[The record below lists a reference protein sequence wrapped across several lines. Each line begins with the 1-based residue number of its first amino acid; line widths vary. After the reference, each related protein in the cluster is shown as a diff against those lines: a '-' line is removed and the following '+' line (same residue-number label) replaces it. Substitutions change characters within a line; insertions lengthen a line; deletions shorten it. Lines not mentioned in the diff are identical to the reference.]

1 MLRMNDEI
9 KPRLLELIEVARA
22 NKRAFIDGLSA
33 AERDEVAPAGQW
45 TARDYIT
52 HVTFWEEQRAI
63 RVAAQLRGEEPPP
76 SLGEDDEVNARV
88 QAQYGHRS
96 WADVE
101 AEVAR
106 VDAVLRDLI
115 AGADAAALADP
126 DWHPSLQH
134 RPVWLGIA
142 DNVFDH
148 PAIHYADYYLA
159 QGDLARATRVRETAV
174 ATLARL
180 FHDTPAYTYAL
191 YNLGCFYALTGQADQ
206 ALAAVGEA
214 LKRAP
219 DLAAWAGQDSEL
231 DSLHDLPAFQAM
243 VAEPPTD
250 GDGAPPVSD
259 EERSATP
266 A

>member
-1 MLRMNDEI
+1 MNDAI
-9 KPRLLELIEVARA
+9 KAGLLDLIEAARA

-88 QAQYGHRS
+88 QAQYGGRS
-96 WADVE
+96 WADLE

-106 VDAVLRDLI
+106 VYALLTDLI
-115 AGADAAALADP
+115 QGASEVALTDP
-126 DWHPSLQH
+126 DLHPSLQH

-159 QGDLARATRVRETAV
+159 KGDPARATRVREAAV

-180 FHDTPAYTYAL
+180 FPDSLAYTYGL

-214 LKRAP
+214 LQRAP
-219 DLAAWAGQDSEL
+219 DLTDWARQDPEL
-231 DSLHDLPAFQAM
+231 DSLHDLPAFQAL
-243 VAEPPTD
+243 VAGQPASPP
-250 GDGAPPVSD
+250 
-259 EERSATP
+259 EESAQR
-266 A
+266 

>member
-1 MLRMNDEI
+1 MNDEI

-33 AERDEVAPAGQW
+33 AERDEVAPPGQW

-76 SLGEDDEVNARV
+76 ALGEDDEVNARV
-88 QAQYGHRS
+88 QAQYQDRS
-96 WADVE
+96 WADLE

-106 VDAVLRDLI
+106 VYAVLTDLI
-115 AGADAAALADP
+115 RGADAATLTDP
-126 DWHPSLQH
+126 GLHSSLQH
-134 RPVWLGIA
+134 RPAWLGLA
-142 DNVFDH
+142 DNVLDH

-159 QGDLARATRVRETAV
+159 QGDLPRATRVRQATV

-180 FHDTPAYTYAL
+180 LPDTPAYTYAL

-206 ALAAVGEA
+206 AIAALGESLA
-214 LKRAP
+214 RAP
-219 DLAAWAGQDSEL
+219 DLTEWSQQDSDL
-231 DSLHDLPAFQAM
+231 DSLRDLPAFQALY
-243 VAEPPTD
+243 AGHTASPPE
-250 GDGAPPVSD
+250 GQQ
-259 EERSATP
+259 
-266 A
+266 